1 MFTITIPFAEGVV
14 ESEAKVKPLKGTQK
28 RAHILVVEDEVAV
41 LNLLASIL
49 TMGGYK
55 VETATDGTQGIRLFQ
70 EKKFDLVFTDLGM
83 PGMSG
88 WQVAR
93 EVKRING
100 GIPVAIITGWNVE
113 LEEAEMRENGVDLIV
128 QKPFEVDRVLRLVQE
143 GIILR
148 DKFKNQSAKK

>member
-1 MFTITIPFAEGVV
+1 
-14 ESEAKVKPLKGTQK
+14 
-28 RAHILVVEDEVAV
+28 
-41 LNLLASIL
+41 
-49 TMGGYK
+49 
-55 VETATDGTQGIRLFQ
+55 
-70 EKKFDLVFTDLGM
+70 
-83 PGMSG
+83 MSG